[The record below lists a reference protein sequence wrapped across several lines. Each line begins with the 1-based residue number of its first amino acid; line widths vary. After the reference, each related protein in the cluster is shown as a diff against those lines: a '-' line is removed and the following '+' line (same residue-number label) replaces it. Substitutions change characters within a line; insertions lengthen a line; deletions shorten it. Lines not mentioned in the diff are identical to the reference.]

1 MTTEGDLRG
10 AIATAFAHCRPG
22 GVAVFVPDHVAE
34 TFEADSGH
42 GGSDGPDG
50 RGVRFVH
57 WTWDPDPADTS
68 IRTEYAFVLRDPSG
82 AVRVVN
88 ETHLTGLFGRDR
100 WLALLADA
108 GFAPRAITEETAE
121 DRAPRVFFAGA
132 RPV

>member
-1 MTTEGDLRG
+1 M
-10 AIATAFAHCRPG
+10 
-22 GVAVFVPDHVAE
+22 
-34 TFEADSGH
+34 
-42 GGSDGPDG
+42 
-50 RGVRFVH
+50 H

-68 IRTEYAFVLRDPSG
+68 IRTEYAFVLRDPAG

-88 ETHLTGLFGRDR
+88 ETHLTGLFGRDH